1 MSDYNDLLNS
11 LKAAAGS
18 AANMAR
24 DFAES
29 AGEKARDLAGN
40 AGEKAR
46 LLARLAKLYRE
57 ANSKRSER
65 DEAYTEIGRLYF
77 ESADKKNPGERYV
90 RLFDRVMLANAAIER
105 AEAEMRECADALSD
119 HGVEVDFEHVVDDAE
134 AAARADAE
142 PEGDKIF
149 EFAVYRDKKEAEAEP
164 EVEVEITEEKPEDD
178 KPAE

>member
-29 AGEKARDLAGN
+29 AGEKARGLAGN

-77 ESADKKNPGERYV
+77 ESADKKNPGELYL
-90 RLFDRVMLANAAIER
+90 RLFDKVMLANAAIER
-105 AEAEMRECADALSD
+105 TETEMNELRAQLSEQGID
-119 HGVEVDFEHVVDDAE
+119 VDFSDVVDEAE
-134 AAARADAE
+134 AAAEEPAGDKVFEFSIYRDRKDEDAE
-142 PEGDKIF
+142 PD
-149 EFAVYRDKKEAEAEP
+149 
-164 EVEVEITEEKPEDD
+164 VEVEITEEKSE
-178 KPAE
+178 E

>member
-29 AGEKARDLAGN
+29 AGEKARGLAGN

-46 LLARLAKLYRE
+46 LVARLAKLYRE

-77 ESADKKNPGERYV
+77 ESADKKNPGELYV

-119 HGVEVDFEHVVDDAE
+119 QGVEVDFEHVVDDAE

>member
-1 MSDYNDLLNS
+1 MSDYNELLNS

-18 AANMAR
+18 AASIAK
-24 DFAES
+24 DLAETAS
-29 AGEKARDLAGN
+29 EKARDIAGN
-40 AGEKAR
+40 AGVKAKA
-46 LLARLAKLYRE
+46 LARMAKLMHE
-57 ANSKRSER
+57 ANAQRGEL
-65 DEAYTEIGRLYF
+65 DAAYAEIGRVYF
-77 ESADKKNPGERYV
+77 ESADKKNPGELYV

-119 HGVEVDFEHVVDDAE
+119 QGVEVNFEHVVDDAE

-149 EFAVYRDKKEAEAEP
+149 EFAVYRDKKEAEP